1 MKKRKRFSMFLAALI
16 AATML
21 IGTTTAYASEPSNS
35 ITGEQAQKI
44 AVTHIQSSLMLSENE
59 VSDSWHWGMTIS
71 EPTAMYDLLG
81 NVSSYY
87 FLLSDE
93 NGDETGYIIIG
104 ANSSYAPVIEY
115 ATSGSFYP
123 AEALEIENATTIHY
137 TGGIDYLISDGET
150 YFDVSSF
157 GEAVEAT
164 EEVAQNA
171 SAYSMD
177 DFSDEWEMWENIL
190 AAPVP
195 ASNPPTSGGAITK
208 PDNYETGYQTKDAKN
223 ITGYGLTYKT
233 MNDFDASDHCA
244 PTAATNIMYY
254 WYNRSSST
262 YGKLRKDGDSTWK
275 ATFNRFHSLMGTT
288 DGSGTPNA
296 NLKAAYTTYYKDAG
310 FSPSVT
316 YYSSA
321 SWSNMETEID
331 NNYPF
336 HMIVQGHYYYGN
348 HSIVGIGYEEYKH
361 STFSYSRYIRVVDG
375 WTSST
380 GRFVHTSVG
389 SSQVRMVKVRPS

>member
-1 MKKRKRFSMFLAALI
+1 
-16 AATML
+16 
-21 IGTTTAYASEPSNS
+21 
-35 ITGEQAQKI
+35 
-44 AVTHIQSSLMLSENE
+44 MLSENE

-71 EPTAMYDLLG
+71 EPTAMYDLLE

-93 NGDETGYIIIG
+93 NGDEAGYIIIG